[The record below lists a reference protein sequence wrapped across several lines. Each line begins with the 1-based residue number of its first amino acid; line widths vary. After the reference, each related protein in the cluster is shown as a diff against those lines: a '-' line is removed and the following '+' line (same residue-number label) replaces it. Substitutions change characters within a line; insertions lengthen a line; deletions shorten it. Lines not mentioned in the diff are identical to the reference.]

1 MDARRQEDHKVAN
14 PQPRAAVPHAHGGPR
29 NRKGKPPENEITYS
43 RVLGKQSLCTLRLS
57 SISETTVETSPSDL
71 RGMEAALA

>member
-1 MDARRQEDHKVAN
+1 
-14 PQPRAAVPHAHGGPR
+14 VPHAHGGPRNRAR